1 MNHILI
7 QCHEQAVGQIW
18 QHALD
23 LWPYE
28 DLRWPEISLGIV
40 LGCGSVTPPV
50 PQVPNQ
56 QRPPKHRGS
65 VRLLQILI
73 SEAAHLIW
81 VLRCERVIREKTH
94 TANEIKGRWLMVIN
108 RRLTEDRMIA
118 IKIKRDRFHLQR
130 LENTWE
136 AVLSKDGDLPPQ
148 WTHQE
153 EVLVGT
159 RARGT

>member
-1 MNHILI
+1 
-7 QCHEQAVGQIW
+7 
-18 QHALD
+18 
-23 LWPYE
+23 
-28 DLRWPEISLGIV
+28 
-40 LGCGSVTPPV
+40 
-50 PQVPNQ
+50 
-56 QRPPKHRGS
+56 
-65 VRLLQILI
+65 
-73 SEAAHLIW
+73 
-81 VLRCERVIREKTH
+81 
-94 TANEIKGRWLMVIN
+94 MVIN